1 MPSAKRPAT
10 TDDTQAFFGRP
21 GTVPATFVQVFPP
34 SRVTCTL
41 PSSVPT
47 QMTSWLFGDSEI
59 AKIVQWFSAVELSM
73 VSPPESICFCFAGSF
88 VVRSGEI
95 RSQLSPRSFERKRN
109 WAA

>member
-1 MPSAKRPAT
+1 VPSAKRPDW
-10 TDDTQAFFGRP
+10 TDDTQAFLGRP
-21 GTVPATFVQVFPP
+21 GTLPTTFVQVLPP
-34 SRVTCTL
+34 SRVTCRL

-47 QMTSWLFGDSEI
+47 HRTSRFFGDSAI

-73 VSPPESICFCFAGSF
+73 VSPPDSSCFCLAGSF

-109 WAA
+109 CAP